1 MENIDPDKA
10 RAVLEQLEAKKAKR
24 LQAKVEAGEVLVISD
39 AVIIGDEAEGPEAIE
54 RAKERAR
61 AQHGDRNLHFDF
73 TVVITGVP
81 GPGDNPSDDAC
92 VSVSESVSSPPLDRE
107 RPPTE
112 PPAEDRFDDEE
123 AASPVYVYITIRHG
137 ADDGDPGE
145 IAEGMYSVEG
155 GAVVLTD
162 RDGQHITTRALL
174 GEDPATLARQ
184 LLREIRK
191 PADFNRRLRYPPL
204 SVA

>member
-10 RAVLEQLEAKKAKR
+10 WAALEQLEAEKAKR

-92 VSVSESVSSPPLDRE
+92 VNPEVSESAPSSPLDC
-107 RPPTE
+107 E
-112 PPAEDRFDDEE
+112 PPPRSRTPCGGSDR
-123 AASPVYVYITIRHG
+123 
-137 ADDGDPGE
+137 
-145 IAEGMYSVEG
+145 
-155 GAVVLTD
+155 
-162 RDGQHITTRALL
+162 
-174 GEDPATLARQ
+174 
-184 LLREIRK
+184 
-191 PADFNRRLRYPPL
+191 
-204 SVA
+204 